1 MTEVERQLAHS
12 TRAALGETALS
23 APGEDWATCAG

>member
-1 MTEVERQLAHS
+1 MAAVRS
-12 TRAALGETALS
+12 TDTRCIDDVPCSVS